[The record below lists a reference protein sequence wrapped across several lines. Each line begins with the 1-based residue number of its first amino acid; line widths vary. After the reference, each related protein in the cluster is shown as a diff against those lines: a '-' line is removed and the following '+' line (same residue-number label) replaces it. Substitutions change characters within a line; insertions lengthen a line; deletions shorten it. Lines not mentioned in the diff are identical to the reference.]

1 MDTPD
6 QPSNAALQKFL
17 SAFKVA
23 DIIKDKNELFTISS
37 TSTVEETLKL
47 LGKKKILSMPVID
60 EKKKEFVGIVS
71 ISDIV
76 IAICFNPCFAKLAK
90 GGTIDDLSREDMEK
104 IISRSVLKNAVVDI
118 VGVTEEG
125 KNLWTFDENDN
136 LLKLAEYFSQ
146 GVHRALIIRESG
158 GPCLL
163 SQTDYARFLCN
174 EVKKTEDKN
183 VEDRL
188 KISLEK
194 LGYAGNKGTISIISV
209 QDEETALGGFR
220 RLLQWHSFRDWNLA
234 AMPVVDSK
242 SGKIIGNLS
251 ESDLRG
257 INENRLLDLLFVVP
271 MYLKTYH
278 GQMKK
283 PLTISPETSFGDA
296 LDKLVESKVHRL
308 WIVDKNEKPI
318 GVFSLSDVISQ
329 FTTFAFAHEIP
340 SR

>member
-1 MDTPD
+1 MAAPD
-6 QPSNAALQKFL
+6 QPANADLQKFL
-17 SAFKVA
+17 AAFKVA
-23 DIIKDKNELFTISS
+23 DIVKDKDELFTISS

-47 LGKKKILSMPVID
+47 LEKKRILSMPVVD
-60 EKKKEFVGIVS
+60 EKKKKYAGIVS

-90 GGTIDDLSREDMEK
+90 GGTIDDLTREDMEK
-104 IISRSVLKNAVVDI
+104 IISRSVLKNAVIDL

-136 LLKLAEYFSQ
+136 MLKLAEYFSQ
-146 GVHRALIIRESG
+146 GVHRALIMRESG

-174 EVKKTEDKN
+174 EVKKSKDKN
-183 VEDRL
+183 IEDRL
-188 KISLEK
+188 KMSLEK
-194 LGYAGNKGTISIISV
+194 LGFTGQKGPIISV
-209 QDEETALGGFR
+209 NDKETALAGFR

-234 AMPVVDSK
+234 AMPVIDSK

-257 INENRLLDLLFVVP
+257 LNENRLLDLLFVVP
-271 MYLKTYH
+271 MYLKTFY

-283 PLTISPETSFGDA
+283 PLIASPETSFGDA

-318 GVFSLSDVISQ
+318 GAFSLSDVISQ
-329 FTTFAFAHEIP
+329 FTVFGFAHEK
-340 SR
+340 S